1 MNNYKKVILTLLVAI
16 LGIGAMNAQFRFGV
30 KAGLNLNSLHLKDV
44 KSNFKKDN
52 GCGYTAG
59 VMGELQVPVI
69 GLGFDLS
76 LMYTR
81 MNSDFTPT
89 TGTLGQGETFSE
101 SISKNF
107 LELPLNVKYKI
118 GLPVVS
124 RIVTPYIYTGPTFA
138 FRLNKNTLS
147 DISQKKCQTAWN
159 VGLGVELF
167 RHLQVQGSYGFGMS
181 NTVMGIINKATNA
194 GIQPEEI
201 KAKNNYWTVTAAW
214 LF

>member
-1 MNNYKKVILTLLVAI
+1 
-16 LGIGAMNAQFRFGV
+16 MNAQFRFGV

-81 MNSDFTPT
+81 MNSDFTPNLT
-89 TGTLGQGETFSE
+89 TGETVEE
-101 SISKNF
+101 SICKNF
-107 LELPLNVKYKI
+107 LEIPLNVKYKI
-118 GLPVVS
+118 GLPVVG
-124 RIVTPYIYTGPTFA
+124 RIVTPYIYTGPSFA
-138 FRLNKNTLS
+138 VRLDKNAIKNIT
-147 DISQKKCQTAWN
+147 QQKCQTAWN

-181 NTVMGIINKATNA
+181 KTVMGLINKTV
-194 GIQPEEI
+194 GTEIQQEQI

>member
-30 KAGLNLNSLHLKDV
+30 KAGLNLNSLHLQDL

-81 MNSDFTPT
+81 MNSTFDPT
-89 TGTLGQGETFSE
+89 NVAADEIVEE
-101 SISKNF
+101 SIAKNF
-107 LELPLNVKYKI
+107 LEIPLNVKYKI
-118 GLPVVS
+118 GLPIVG

-138 FRLNKNTLS
+138 FRLDKNAFKNIITQS
-147 DISQKKCQTAWN
+147 KCQAAWN
-159 VGLGVELF
+159 VGVGVELF
-167 RHLQVQGSYGFGMS
+167 HHLQVQGSYGFGMS
-181 NTVMGIINKATNA
+181 NTVMGFINK
-194 GIQPEEI
+194 GIGSNIQTEEI